1 MATRTIPPHPADVE
15 GGVGQV
21 FIDIVVA
28 NSFDL
33 DRVVLGEASPSDV
46 RSIEIRE
53 VLMDTGATHLCLPAS
68 LITELGLILAR
79 TVPVE
84 TATGPSDRRIFRN
97 AMIRFQDREVDSEVV
112 ELPDGVRPLLG
123 AIPMEAMGIQPDLAT
138 RTVRVLPMTRDD
150 TYITVL

>member
-1 MATRTIPPHPADVE
+1 MATRGVPAHRADLE
-15 GGVGQV
+15 GGYGQV
-21 FIDIVVA
+21 FIDIVVV

-33 DRVVLGEASPSDV
+33 DRVVLGEARATDV
-46 RSIEIRE
+46 RSIEIRA

-68 LITELGLILAR
+68 MVSELGLALAR

-84 TATGPSDRRIFRN
+84 TATGSSDRRVFRN
-97 AMIRFQDREVDSEVV
+97 ALIRFLDRETQAEVV

-138 RTVRVLPMTRDD
+138 RTVRILPMTRDD